1 MLFLKDYYLKRNQ
14 YSWLKFCWE
23 IIKLDNVINVIE
35 KCILL
40 IGVLID
46 IYIFYRAI
54 IDKIQIKKDKKI
66 KIRSNKYV
74 ALITINMILFL
85 ICGFIRNFK

>member
-1 MLFLKDYYLKRNQ
+1 
-14 YSWLKFCWE
+14 
-23 IIKLDNVINVIE
+23 LDNVINVIE

-46 IYIFYRAI
+46 IYIIYRAI
-54 IDKIQIKKDKKI
+54 IDKIQIKKDKEI

-85 ICGFIRNFK
+85 VCGFIRNLK

>member
-1 MLFLKDYYLKRNQ
+1 M
-14 YSWLKFCWE
+14 
-23 IIKLDNVINVIE
+23 DNVINVIE

-46 IYIFYRAI
+46 IYIIYRAI
-54 IDKIQIKKDKKI
+54 IDKIQIKKDKEI

-85 ICGFIRNFK
+85 ICGFIRNLK

>member
-1 MLFLKDYYLKRNQ
+1 M
-14 YSWLKFCWE
+14 
-23 IIKLDNVINVIE
+23 DNVINVIE

-46 IYIFYRAI
+46 IYIIYRAI
-54 IDKIQIKKDKKI
+54 IDKIQIKKDKEI

-85 ICGFIRNFK
+85 VCGFIRNLK

>member
-1 MLFLKDYYLKRNQ
+1 M
-14 YSWLKFCWE
+14 
-23 IIKLDNVINVIE
+23 DNVINVIE

-46 IYIFYRAI
+46 IYIIYKAI
-54 IDKIQIKKDKKI
+54 IDKIQIKKDKEI

-85 ICGFIRNFK
+85 VCGFIRNLK

>member
-1 MLFLKDYYLKRNQ
+1 M
-14 YSWLKFCWE
+14 
-23 IIKLDNVINVIE
+23 DNVINVIE

-46 IYIFYRAI
+46 IYIIYRAI

>member
-1 MLFLKDYYLKRNQ
+1 MD
-14 YSWLKFCWE
+14 
-23 IIKLDNVINVIE
+23 NVIE

-40 IGVLID
+40 IGVLIE
-46 IYIFYRAI
+46 IYIIYRVI
-54 IDKIQIKKDKKI
+54 IDKIQIKKDKEI
-66 KIRSNKYV
+66 KNRSNKYV

>member
-1 MLFLKDYYLKRNQ
+1 MD
-14 YSWLKFCWE
+14 
-23 IIKLDNVINVIE
+23 NVIE

-46 IYIFYRAI
+46 IYIIYRAI
-54 IDKIQIKKDKKI
+54 IDKIQIKKDKEI

-85 ICGFIRNFK
+85 VCGFIRNLK

>member
-1 MLFLKDYYLKRNQ
+1 M
-14 YSWLKFCWE
+14 
-23 IIKLDNVINVIE
+23 DNVINVIE

-54 IDKIQIKKDKKI
+54 IDKIQIKKDKEI

-85 ICGFIRNFK
+85 VCGFIRNFK